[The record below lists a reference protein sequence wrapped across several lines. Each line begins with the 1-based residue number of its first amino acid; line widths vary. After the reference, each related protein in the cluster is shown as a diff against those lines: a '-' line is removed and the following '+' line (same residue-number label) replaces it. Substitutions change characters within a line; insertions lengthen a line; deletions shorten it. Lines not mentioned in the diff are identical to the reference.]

1 MRVGRRRVAVVA
13 TVLVAIAAGT
23 GVARAYYAPGTQELV
38 ANPGNYFAFCSDR
51 QLDVAGISPAD
62 LQGNSNGGHDYT
74 VQNFLHDSS
83 GYVAG
88 QPLAGTTPFVLGK
101 SGIGYQPLSGGD
113 YDRRILTTQLVEYD
127 TFGGEQVAVQVRC
140 KMRSQES
147 LNRPESEKQRFDNGT
162 ASPIPWGFGPGTA
175 SGVAKSCL
183 TLQAETAAAVWAG
196 LTPAEK
202 DSAVYR
208 WAGDAPD
215 GDPANIDMATE
226 VLPEGITGPNDFGTV
241 TPETN
246 VFIAGS
252 QWTAGY
258 DNGVAGLQPGDGFDS
273 VRAKGASLE
282 IRSAKLEALSTSP
295 NPIGDRVVGAYY
307 CTFSTPE
314 YLKAVFLGDITP
326 PAAVT

>member
-51 QLDVAGISPAD
+51 QLDVAGISAAD
-62 LQGNSNGGHDYT
+62 LQGNSNGGNDYT
-74 VQNFLHDSS
+74 VQNFLHDST

-88 QPLAGTTPFVLGK
+88 QPLSQTTPFVLGK

-147 LNRPESEKQRFDNGT
+147 LNRPQSEKQNFVGG
-162 ASPIPWGFGPGTA
+162 AGPSPVPWGFGPGTA

-183 TLQAETAAAVWAG
+183 TLQAETAAAVWAA

-202 DSAVYR
+202 DAAVYR

-215 GDPANIDMATE
+215 GDPANIDVATE
-226 VLPEGITGPNDFGTV
+226 ILPEAGPGFGVV

-258 DNGVAGLQPGDGFDS
+258 DNGLDGLQAGEGFAS
-273 VRAKGASLE
+273 VRAKGARLE
-282 IRSAKLEALSTSP
+282 IRSAKLEALSTAVGAP
-295 NPIGDRVVGAYY
+295 GDRLIGAYY